1 MPQALTLTSNRGRFG
16 LAGFRIPP
24 PLFFAKWPKRAKISN
39 AGAKWKK
46 KNFDGMGVFITA
58 NVNRQSP
65 HAELAAGARDELWS
79 PQTISLISMALD
91 IQAYINTF
99 PRRM

>member
-1 MPQALTLTSNRGRFG
+1 MAEKSENIQRGC
-16 LAGFRIPP
+16 
-24 PLFFAKWPKRAKISN
+24 KME
-39 AGAKWKK
+39 KK